1 MLLQTIALLCSAG
14 AAAAGRAPG
23 SGGGMGHYV
32 ITRDNGR
39 TLQDHPIEDVAAF
52 IEFASLS
59 GEGYEDK
66 LLDEGLI
73 VDDIPEMDEELL
85 TEIGVTKTMH
95 RKRFLRFA
103 KQLRVA
109 ADPPEDQPAPPPPPK
124 QQQQK
129 KKKKPPPPPPPQP
142 QPAAQPPPSPAT
154 KSEEAHERWKHADAK
169 RKAELKADAKKRK
182 EEKKKAGKLQKG
194 VDADLAAAVEDE
206 DLDAVVEALDAGANV
221 DKYFDVS
228 GEGQTPMMYASLS
241 GYTEIASVLLDRGAD
256 LSIGMESTA
265 FTPIHG
271 AAFQGQPD
279 VVKLLL
285 DHGEDALHRHKDGFI
300 PMHRACW
307 GNTPRHTEAVLAF
320 LEHGVDVL
328 TTALDPEFGNGPSRF
343 ESQDGMMTPLNM
355 SGSEPHANCARLSC
369 LSRLVAQGAFLTVSV
384 CCSKPHDHWSA

>member
-1 MLLQTIALLCSAG
+1 MLAIALVLCSAG

-23 SGGGMGHYV
+23 SGGGMGYYV
-32 ITRDNGR
+32 ITHDNGR
-39 TLQDHPIEDVAAF
+39 TLQDYPIDDVAAF
-52 IEFASLS
+52 LEFASLG

-103 KQLRVA
+103 NQLHLA
-109 ADPPEDQPAPPPPPK
+109 ADPPEDQPAPPPPPQK
-124 QQQQK
+124 QQQE
-129 KKKKPPPPPPPQP
+129 KKPPPPPP

-154 KSEEAHERWKHADAK
+154 KSEEAQERWKHADAK
-169 RKAELKADAKKRK
+169 PKAELKAHAKKK
-182 EEKKKAGKLQKG
+182 KKKAGKLQKR
-194 VDADLAAAVEDE
+194 VDADLAAAVKDAAV
-206 DLDAVVEALDAGANV
+206 DAVVEALDAGANV
-221 DKYFDVS
+221 DKFFDVS
-228 GEGQTPMMYASLS
+228 GKGQTPMMYASLS
-241 GYTEIASVLLDRGAD
+241 GYTEIASVLLDWGAD

-271 AAFQGQPD
+271 AAFQGQPGI
-279 VVKLLL
+279 VKLLL
-285 DHGEDALHRHKDGFI
+285 DHGEDALHRHTDGFI

-307 GNTPRHTEAVLAF
+307 GSTPRHTETVLAF

-343 ESQDGMMTPLNM
+343 ESQDGVMTPLNM
-355 SGSEPHANCARLSC
+355 SGTNPITMGLLKAWEATGGPPPGDLS
-369 LSRLVAQGAFLTVSV
+369 SWGTDAFTQDQHEL
-384 CCSKPHDHWSA
+384 